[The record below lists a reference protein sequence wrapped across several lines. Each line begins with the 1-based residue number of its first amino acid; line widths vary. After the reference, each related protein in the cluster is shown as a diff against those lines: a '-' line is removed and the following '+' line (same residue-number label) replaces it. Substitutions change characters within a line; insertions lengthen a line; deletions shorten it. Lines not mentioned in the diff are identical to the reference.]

1 MLVNLICSLQKR
13 NSFYQWLNRLKIFY
27 SLFLDKNLTLKFI
40 ILRKR
45 IENRVVGEKIWT
57 EAKDQ
62 WDEPRKPRNTPFY
75 ILSTF
80 LYPRNKT
87 PRLLCERWSW
97 GILNRLFFEG
107 WHDEIQGISIS
118 AGLLSFLQSLA
129 PLFILHIFPRDSS
142 RKSKARS
149 RPRSNSDHLVASLS
163 LFLFISIFEKRN
175 NTRWKNV
182 ENRPRWRTKRKL
194 GFASSTNLNHV
205 IASTICA
212 LIFEIVFLFFFLLC
226 FFAWKNCAREL

>member
-1 MLVNLICSLQKR
+1 MKIVWWEKKSGRRQKINGMSLESLVIH
-13 NSFYQWLNRLKIFY
+13 I
-27 SLFLDKNLTLKFI
+27 
-40 ILRKR
+40 
-45 IENRVVGEKIWT
+45 
-57 EAKDQ
+57 
-62 WDEPRKPRNTPFY
+62 
-75 ILSTF
+75 F
-80 LYPRNKT
+80 LYPRNKK

-212 LIFEIVFLFFFLLC
+212 LIFEIVFLFFFFFSSAFLAFCLEKLC
-226 FFAWKNCAREL
+226 EGVVEWDEEVEQFLNRAFFEPARDK